1 MAMLEFITMAPALG
15 RRQSILVE
23 AAFRLSYSDIVR
35 RVPRRLSRMTQG
47 VGNTTDKGL
56 KEVLLQSIIRK
67 E

>member
-1 MAMLEFITMAPALG
+1 MLEFITMAPALG

-23 AAFRLSYSDIVR
+23 AAFSLNYSDVVK
-35 RVPRRLSRMTQG
+35 RVLRRLSRVTQG

-56 KEVLLQSIIRK
+56 NEILLQSIIRK